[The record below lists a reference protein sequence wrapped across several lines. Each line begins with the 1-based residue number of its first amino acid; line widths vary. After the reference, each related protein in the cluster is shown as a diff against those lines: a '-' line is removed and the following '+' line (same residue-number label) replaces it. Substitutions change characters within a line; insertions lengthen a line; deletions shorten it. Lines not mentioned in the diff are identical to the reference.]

1 MFIIVTDENDAQLL
15 LSLGYNQ
22 VRTFLNGY
30 DCKHWVFLR
39 KEETNSSELL
49 EIGLQGVYLIT
60 DSLAF

>member
-15 LSLGYNQ
+15 SSLGFNR

-30 DCKHWVFLR
+30 DHKHWVFLR
-39 KEETNSSELL
+39 NEEISSSELL
-49 EIGLQGVYLIT
+49 EIGLQGVHLIT

>member
-49 EIGLQGVYLIT
+49 GIG
-60 DSLAF
+60 